1 MRPLR
6 DTRAKL
12 RSRVKFLGVEG
23 GVMPVIVSASVSA
36 ILITV
41 ASQSGSILDACLGA
55 LPFVLT
61 FGYMLIFVTGRRP
74 HFARDTVCV
83 VLLGRAISPLPPN
96 KQPMP
101 LRCFVWVVLRFRP
114 WWGLLR

>member
-1 MRPLR
+1 
-6 DTRAKL
+6 
-12 RSRVKFLGVEG
+12 
-23 GVMPVIVSASVSA
+23 MPVIVSASVSA

-74 HFARDTVCV
+74 HFTRDLAGV
-83 VLLGRAISPLPPN
+83 VLNGRALSPRPPGL
-96 KQPMP
+96 QPRNP
-101 LRCFVWVVLRFRP
+101 AGRGRAAP
-114 WWGLLR
+114 

>member
-1 MRPLR
+1 MRGLR
-6 DTRAKL
+6 DTQARL
-12 RSRVKFLGVEG
+12 RGKVKFLGVEG
-23 GVMPVIVSASVSA
+23 GVMPVVISAGVSA

-74 HFARDTVCV
+74 YFARDLVCR
-83 VLLGRAISPLPPN
+83 VLMGRCLSPLPPQ
-96 KQPMP
+96 KQPQNP
-101 LRCFVWVVLRFRP
+101 ATK
-114 WWGLLR
+114 G

>member
-1 MRPLR
+1 
-6 DTRAKL
+6 
-12 RSRVKFLGVEG
+12 VKFLGVEG

-36 ILITV
+36 VLITV

-74 HFARDTVCV
+74 HFTRDLAGV
-83 VLLGRAISPLPPN
+83 VLNGRALSPSPPTQ
-96 KQPMP
+96 QPRNP
-101 LRCFVWVVLRFRP
+101 ARR
-114 WWGLLR
+114 GHATS